1 MGTYF
6 NMDKLADNLKNFKYA
21 FAHIASEA
29 TNSERLY
36 VGVVA
41 FNDFKEIEGEIDE
54 EEINEM
60 RNMFY
65 GESHTNENL
74 WTIVRIK

>member
-6 NMDKLADNLKNFKYA
+6 SIDNLADNLKNFKYA
-21 FAHIASEA
+21 FAHIASEL
-29 TNSERLY
+29 TNSECLY

-60 RNMFY
+60 KNLYY
-65 GESHTNENL
+65 GESYTNENL